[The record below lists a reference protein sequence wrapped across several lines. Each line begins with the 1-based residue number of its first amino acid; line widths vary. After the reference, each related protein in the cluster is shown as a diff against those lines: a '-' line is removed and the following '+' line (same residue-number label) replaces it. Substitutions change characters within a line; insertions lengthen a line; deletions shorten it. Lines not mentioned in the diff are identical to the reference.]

1 MIYNNITEAIGK
13 TPLLKLNK
21 LSTGLYADIY
31 VKLENNNPGGS
42 VKDRLALAMIS
53 DAKEKGLINAETEII
68 EATSGNTG
76 IGLALVCAV
85 KDYKLTIVMP
95 ESMSMERR
103 NLLQAHGVNLVL
115 TSASKGMQAAIDK
128 ASELHAENKNSFLTK
143 QFENLS
149 NVETHRKTTA
159 IEIWEDTNKEI
170 DIFIAGI
177 GTGGTFTGVSSKL
190 KELNPKITTVAV
202 EPKMSPILSQG
213 KVGIHK
219 IQGIGAGFIPKIMD
233 VKLIDEIITITNE
246 EAFDAARKLVKI
258 EGVLCGIS
266 SGANIAAAIKIASE
280 KENQGKKIVTII
292 ADTGER
298 YLSTS
303 LFNTTE
309 DEQ

>member
-1 MIYNNITEAIGK
+1 M
-13 TPLLKLNK
+13 
-21 LSTGLYADIY
+21 
-31 VKLENNNPGGS
+31 
-42 VKDRLALAMIS
+42 
-53 DAKEKGLINAETEII
+53 
-68 EATSGNTG
+68 
-76 IGLALVCAV
+76 
-85 KDYKLTIVMP
+85 
-95 ESMSMERR
+95 
-103 NLLQAHGVNLVL
+103 
-115 TSASKGMQAAIDK
+115 
-128 ASELHAENKNSFLTK
+128 
-143 QFENLS
+143 
-149 NVETHRKTTA
+149 
-159 IEIWEDTNKEI
+159 
-170 DIFIAGI
+170 
-177 GTGGTFTGVSSKL
+177 
-190 KELNPKITTVAV
+190 AV